1 MTARALPRLRR
12 EPARRR
18 FKTLVYHHV
27 SAHVRTGKKNKLI
40 VDSHKHVP
48 VTGLIFSSLKTDAEF
63 SSTPEITALDQP
75 R

>member
-1 MTARALPRLRR
+1 MTARALPRPCR
-12 EPARRR
+12 EPARQR

-48 VTGLIFSSLKTDAEF
+48 ATELIFSRLKNGCRI
-63 SSTPEITALDQP
+63 PLRP
-75 R
+75 